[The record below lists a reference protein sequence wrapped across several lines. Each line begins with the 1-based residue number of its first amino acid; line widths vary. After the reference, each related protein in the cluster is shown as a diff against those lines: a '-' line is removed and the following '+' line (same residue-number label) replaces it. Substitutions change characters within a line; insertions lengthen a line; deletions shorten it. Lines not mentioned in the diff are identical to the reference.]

1 METVRIVLCQMPLGE
16 RLTHL
21 EAAPIRAFGPHFMCF
36 PEYFFVNKRL
46 GNHVQTAHNQA
57 RQLSRM
63 RVMSR
68 AFDTTVVGGTMPE
81 LAGDLLHNTS
91 FVYSRGERLG
101 FYRKRNLFFAE
112 EGKITPG
119 DRFSVFTACGVTFG
133 VLICAD
139 VFKDESFLEMKR
151 LGAKIIFI
159 PTFSLKR
166 EESVEDKHRRDEEI
180 FVRGARLADA
190 LIVKVCGVKSDYKN
204 FLQARSL
211 VASPEGVLYR
221 VKPEEEDSAMII
233 PFEAGLQCVE
243 VK

>member
-16 RLTHL
+16 RLTRR
-21 EAAPIRAFGPHFMCF
+21 EAAPIRAFGPQFMCF

-46 GNHVQTAHNQA
+46 GNHGQTPHNQA
-57 RQLSRM
+57 RQISRM
-63 RVMSR
+63 RIMSR
-68 AFDTTVVGGTMPE
+68 VFDTTVIGGSMPE
-81 LAGDLLHNTS
+81 LAGNLLHNTA
-91 FVYSRGERLG
+91 FVYSRGEELG
-101 FYRKRNLFFAE
+101 FYRKQNLFFAE

-119 DRFSVFTACGVTFG
+119 DRFSVFTAGGITFG

-151 LGAKIIFI
+151 LGARIIFI

-166 EESVEDKHRRDEEI
+166 EESVEDKYRRDEEI
-180 FVRGARLADA
+180 FVRGAKLSDA
-190 LIVKVCGVKSDYKN
+190 LIVKVCGVKSDFKS

-233 PFEAGLQCVE
+233 PFETLI
-243 VK
+243 

>member
-16 RLTHL
+16 RLTHR
-21 EAAPIRAFGPHFMCF
+21 EAKPIRAFMPHFMCF

-46 GNHVQTAHNQA
+46 GNHVQTTHNQE
-57 RQLSRM
+57 RQLARM

-68 AFDTTVVGGTMPE
+68 AFDATVIGGTMPE

-119 DRFSVFTACGVTFG
+119 DRFSVFTAGGITFG

-151 LGAKIIFI
+151 LGARIIFI

-166 EESVEDKHRRDEEI
+166 EESVEDKYRRDEEI
-180 FVRGARLADA
+180 FVRGAKIAGA
-190 LIVKVCGVKSDYKN
+190 LIVKVCGVKSEYKN

-221 VKPEEEDSAMII
+221 VQPEEEDSTMLIQ
-233 PFEAGLQCVE
+233 FETKL
-243 VK
+243 

>member
-1 METVRIVLCQMPLGE
+1 METIRIVLCQMPLGE
-16 RLTHL
+16 RLTHR
-21 EAAPIRAFGPHFMCF
+21 EAKPIRAFMPHFMCF

-57 RQLSRM
+57 RQLARM

-68 AFDTTVVGGTMPE
+68 AFDATVIGGTMPE

-119 DRFSVFTACGVTFG
+119 DRFSVFTAGGITFG

-151 LGAKIIFI
+151 LGARIIFI

-166 EESVEDKHRRDEEI
+166 EESVEDKYRRDEEI
-180 FVRGARLADA
+180 FVRGAKIAGA
-190 LIVKVCGVKSDYKN
+190 LIVKVCGVKSEYKN

-211 VASPEGVLYR
+211 VASSEGVLYR
-221 VKPEEEDSAMII
+221 VRPEEEDSTMLIQ
-233 PFEAGLQCVE
+233 FETKL
-243 VK
+243 

>member
-1 METVRIVLCQMPLGE
+1 MESVRIVLCQMPLGE
-16 RLTHL
+16 RLTRRQ
-21 EAAPIRAFGPHFMCF
+21 AASIRGFGPHFMCF
-36 PEYFFVNKRL
+36 PEYFFVNRRL
-46 GNHVQTAHNQA
+46 GNHGQTAHNQA

-68 AFDTTVVGGTMPE
+68 AFDTTVIGGTMPE

-119 DRFSVFTACGVTFG
+119 DRFSVFTAGGIRFG

-151 LGAKIIFI
+151 LGARIIFI
-159 PTFSLKR
+159 PTFSLRR
-166 EESVEDKHRRDEEI
+166 EESVEDKYRRDEEI

-190 LIVKVCGVKSDYKN
+190 LIVKVCGVKSEYKN

-221 VKPEEEDSAMII
+221 VKPEEEDSTMLIQ
-233 PFEAGLQCVE
+233 FETKL
-243 VK
+243 

>member
-16 RLTHL
+16 RLTRR
-21 EAAPIRAFGPHFMCF
+21 EAAPIRAFRPQFMCF

-46 GNHVQTAHNQA
+46 GNHGQTPHNQA
-57 RQLSRM
+57 RQISRM
-63 RVMSR
+63 RIMSR
-68 AFDTTVVGGTMPE
+68 VFDTTVIGGSMPE
-81 LAGDLLHNTS
+81 LAGNLLHNTA
-91 FVYSRGERLG
+91 FVYSRGEELG
-101 FYRKRNLFFAE
+101 FYRKQNLFFAE

-119 DRFSVFTACGVTFG
+119 DRFSVFTAGGITFG

-151 LGAKIIFI
+151 LGARIIFI

-166 EESVEDKHRRDEEI
+166 EESVEDKYRRDEEI
-180 FVRGARLADA
+180 FVRGAKLSDA
-190 LIVKVCGVKSDYKN
+190 LIVKVCGVKSDFKS

-233 PFEAGLQCVE
+233 PFETRI
-243 VK
+243 

>member
-16 RLTHL
+16 RLTRR
-21 EAAPIRAFGPHFMCF
+21 EAAQVRAFRPQFMCF

-46 GNHVQTAHNQA
+46 GNHVQTPHNQA
-57 RQLSRM
+57 RQISRM

-68 AFDTTVVGGTMPE
+68 VFDTTVIGGSMPE
-81 LAGDLLHNTS
+81 LAGCLLHNTT
-91 FVYSRGERLG
+91 FVHYRGEKLG
-101 FYRKRNLFFAE
+101 FYRKQNLFFAE

-119 DRFSVFTACGVTFG
+119 DRFSVFTAGGITFG

-151 LGAKIIFI
+151 LGARIIFI

-166 EESVEDKHRRDEEI
+166 EESVLDKYRRDEEI
-180 FVRGARLADA
+180 FVRGAKLADA
-190 LIVKVCGVKSDYKN
+190 LIVKVCGVKSDFKN

-211 VASPEGVLYR
+211 VASPKGVLYR

-233 PFEAGLQCVE
+233 PFETRL
-243 VK
+243 

>member
-1 METVRIVLCQMPLGE
+1 MESVRIVLCQMPLGE
-16 RLTHL
+16 RLTRRQ
-21 EAAPIRAFGPHFMCF
+21 AASIRSFKPDFMCF

-46 GNHVQTAHNQA
+46 GIHGQSVLIQA
-57 RQLSRM
+57 SQLARM
-63 RVMSR
+63 CIMSR
-68 AFDTTVVGGTMPE
+68 AFDAAVIGGSMPE
-81 LAGDLLHNTS
+81 LDGDLLHNTS

-119 DRFSVFTACGVTFG
+119 DRFSVFTAGGITFG

-151 LGAKIIFI
+151 LGARIIFI

-166 EESVEDKHRRDEEI
+166 EESVEDKYRRDEEI

-190 LIVKVCGVKSDYKN
+190 LIVKVCGVKSEYKN

-211 VASPEGVLYR
+211 VVSPRGVLYR
-221 VKPEEEDSAMII
+221 VKPEEEDSTMLIQ
-233 PFEAGLQCVE
+233 FETAL
-243 VK
+243 